1 MEKHFSSFIY
11 ININKINMYIESTR
25 DSILHVYEQ
34 PCQLPSLD
42 SRSHLEAYQWIRNK
56 PIKMH

>member
-1 MEKHFSSFIY
+1 
-11 ININKINMYIESTR
+11 MYIESTR